1 MHSLSCFDAQVSKE
15 CAWLKISTQIVTS
28 DTDTDLSTFSWLSVQ
43 KVNSVSASCHFVAS
57 ATQEKCII
65 ACFLIVR
72 NRIQAG
78 NLLNK
83 QQCSRQSELIQH
95 PVSLTR
101 TWERHSTACHRMACV
116 FILERTAWLL
126 EKKCSR
132 RLAKNYDG
140 KWQRKQR
147 TPEELEIRKR
157 NIEQILKR
165 RRNGICSEVE
175 RSWFIQG
182 AYLEKHRHNL
192 KVTQDLISGGF
203 LYPWCWSVYLLHL
216 FAVLFRHVFYCLKKF
231 FTKKLK
237 F

>member
-15 CAWLKISTQIVTS
+15 CAWLKISTQIATS

-43 KVNSVSASCHFVAS
+43 EVNSVSASCHFVAS

-95 PVSLTR
+95 HVSLTR
-101 TWERHSTACHRMACV
+101 TWERHSTACHRMACA

-126 EKKCSR
+126 GKKCSR
-132 RLAKNYDG
+132 RLAKKAALTTTG
-140 KWQRKQR
+140 
-147 TPEELEIRKR
+147 
-157 NIEQILKR
+157 
-165 RRNGICSEVE
+165 NGRGNSAPPKSWKSEKGTLNRFWNAGEMEYVV
-175 RSWFIQG
+175 
-182 AYLEKHRHNL
+182 K
-192 KVTQDLISGGF
+192 
-203 LYPWCWSVYLLHL
+203 
-216 FAVLFRHVFYCLKKF
+216 
-231 FTKKLK
+231 
-237 F
+237 